1 MPVYSRKLSFG
12 IRFFFKFGY
21 SGTMYRS
28 EAIYLSKNDA
38 KKAEST
44 KYTEVIKQVSNPS
57 LKPKFAL
64 SDIMN
69 DRLSVIKAKKGIKY
83 YNATKSQFKK
93 LLQHIG
99 NIPVNEV
106 KREMIENYLDRES
119 INQQK
124 NENDNYAVNSML
136 RSYKA
141 LFYYAID
148 VKGIEMI
155 NPCKKITQYPINK
168 KIKYI
173 PPDEDIEAV
182 KKLCTPEQLFLLEF
196 LDETAAR
203 INEPLKL
210 TGKDVFPDK
219 VILTTR
225 KSKNS
230 DLVPRKLPLPR
241 CLEGKTY
248 KMNERVFPWWS
259 EEPKFL
265 ARKIKRLGQHPWGFH
280 SLRHRRASLW
290 NKEKKTAYDIMV
302 LLGHSSLETTLIY
315 LQMLP

>member
-1 MPVYSRKLSFG
+1 MPVYSRKISTGF
-12 IRFFFKFGY
+12 RFFYKFGFN
-21 SGTMYRS
+21 GIVYRS
-28 EAIYLSKNDA
+28 KAIYYSKNEA
-38 KKAEST
+38 KKAESA
-44 KYTEVIKQVSNPS
+44 KYTEVTKQVSNPS
-57 LKPKFAL
+57 LNPIFAL
-64 SDIMN
+64 SDVMN

-83 YNATKSQFKK
+83 YKANKSQFKK

-106 KREMIENYLDRES
+106 RRAMIENFLDRES
-119 INQQK
+119 IQQQK
-124 NENDNYAVNSML
+124 NENDNYSVNSML
-136 RSYKA
+136 RSFKA

-148 VKGIEMI
+148 VKEIEMV

-173 PPDEDIEAV
+173 PSDEDIEAV
-182 KKLCTPEQLFLLEF
+182 KKICTPEQLFLLEF
-196 LDETAAR
+196 IDETAAR

-210 TGKDVFPDK
+210 LGKNIYPDK
-219 VILTTR
+219 IILHTR

-230 DLVPRKLPLPR
+230 DLVPRKLPLPK

-265 ARKIKRLGQHPWGFH
+265 ARKIKRLGQHAWGFH

-290 NKEKKTAYDIMV
+290 NKEKKTVYDIMV
-302 LLGHSSLETTLIY
+302 LLGHSSLSTTLIY

>member
-1 MPVYSRKLSFG
+1 MPVYSRKISTGF
-12 IRFFFKFGY
+12 RFFYKFGFN
-21 SGTMYRS
+21 GIVFRS
-28 EAIYLSKNDA
+28 KAIYLSKNEA
-38 KKAEST
+38 KKAESS
-44 KYTEVIKQVSNPS
+44 KYTEVTKQASNPS

-83 YNATKSQFKK
+83 YKATKSQFKR

-99 NIPVNEV
+99 NIPTNEV
-106 KREMIENYLDRES
+106 KREMIENFLDKES

-182 KKLCTPEQLFLLEF
+182 KKICTPEQLFLLEF

-210 TGKDVFPDK
+210 TGKDVFEDK

-230 DLVPRKLPLPR
+230 DLVPRKLPLPK
-241 CLEGKTY
+241 CLKGKTY

>member
-1 MPVYSRKLSFG
+1 MPVYPRKVKAGLRYFYQ
-12 IRFFFKFGY
+12 FGY
-21 SGTMYRS
+21 LNITYKSQ
-28 EAIYLSKNDA
+28 AIYLSKNEA
-38 KKAEST
+38 KKAESS
-44 KYTEVIKQVSNPS
+44 KYTEVIKQASNPS

-83 YNATKSQFKK
+83 FKATKSQFKR

-106 KREMIENYLDRES
+106 KREMIEYFLDKES

-124 NENDNYAVNSML
+124 NKNDNYAVNSML

-148 VKGIEMI
+148 VKGIEMV

-182 KKLCTPEQLFLLEF
+182 KKICTPEQLFLLEF

-210 TGKDVFPDK
+210 TGKEVFPDK

-230 DLVPRKLPLPR
+230 DLVPRKLPLPK

>member
-1 MPVYSRKLSFG
+1 MPVYPRKVKAGLRYFYQ
-12 IRFFFKFGY
+12 FGY
-21 SGTMYRS
+21 QNITYKSK
-28 EAIYLSKNDA
+28 AIYLSKNEA
-38 KKAEST
+38 KKAESS
-44 KYTEVIKQVSNPS
+44 KYTEVIKQASNPS

-83 YNATKSQFKK
+83 YKTTKSQFKR

-106 KREMIENYLDRES
+106 KREMIENFLDKES

-148 VKGIEMI
+148 VKGIEMV

-182 KKLCTPEQLFLLEF
+182 KKKCTPEQLFLLEF
-196 LDETAAR
+196 IDETAAR

-210 TGKDVFPDK
+210 TGKDIFPDK

-230 DLVPRKLPLPR
+230 DLVPRKLPLPK

>member
-1 MPVYSRKLSFG
+1 MPVYSRKVKAGLRYFYQ
-12 IRFFFKFGY
+12 FGY
-21 SGTMYRS
+21 LNITYKSK
-28 EAIYLSKNDA
+28 AIYLSKNEA
-38 KKAEST
+38 KKAESS
-44 KYTEVIKQVSNPS
+44 KYTEVIKHASNPS
-57 LKPKFAL
+57 QKPKFAL

-83 YNATKSQFKK
+83 YKATKSQFKK

-106 KREMIENYLDRES
+106 KREMIENFLDKQS
-119 INQQK
+119 INQKK
-124 NENDNYAVNSML
+124 NKNHNYAVNSML

-148 VKGIEMI
+148 VKGIEMV

-182 KKLCTPEQLFLLEF
+182 KKICTPEQLFLLEF

-210 TGKDVFPDK
+210 TGKDVYPDK

-230 DLVPRKLPLPR
+230 DLVPRKLPLPK

-302 LLGHSSLETTLIY
+302 LLGHSSLSTTLIY
-315 LQMLP
+315 LQILP